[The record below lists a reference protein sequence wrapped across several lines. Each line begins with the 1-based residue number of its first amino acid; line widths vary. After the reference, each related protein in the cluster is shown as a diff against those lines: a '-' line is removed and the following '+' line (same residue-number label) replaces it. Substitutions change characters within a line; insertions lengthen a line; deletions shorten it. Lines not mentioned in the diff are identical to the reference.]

1 MECNAYFWMSL
12 LFHFLCFFPSFAYI
26 VFGRIYFL
34 HLACRRAPVARCDSF
49 CREICSSAEFADR
62 VIALHMAAASLL
74 LPWLW
79 QVSFLAWLWS
89 SEFSF
94 LRDLWDFS
102 FFLYYF
108 LQVPIHIHF
117 LSLPLQWLVAREIWG
132 IINNKTERDRS
143 LPCLVPWGSWEA
155 AFY

>member
-1 MECNAYFWMSL
+1 MQCIFLDVPFVPFPL
-12 LFHFLCFFPSFAYI
+12 LFPLVCLHCLWKDLFPSF
-26 VFGRIYFL
+26 G
-34 HLACRRAPVARCDSF
+34 CRRAPVARCDSF